1 LKKKKNTLG
10 EQLAFLSVNYSVYV
24 AELFQAL
31 VSARDSGK
39 ATCAELLIEYR
50 GTIKKEA
57 IFLITKNNAVIV
69 QFRVAEERLLEKNIH
84 FENWM
89 QTDKIRKQVAKKNT
103 AHQSSLIEGL
113 RIGMKKVN
121 LEANVLET
129 PEPAVVHT
137 HFGANAKV
145 VNAVIGDSSGKI
157 KLCLWNE
164 LANTVT
170 VGDTIQIKN
179 ATVAA
184 FRGERQL
191 RIGKSGT
198 LNVIQNSAAAKI
210 EQKKGISKNV
220 IYT

>member
-24 AELFQAL
+24 AELFHAL
-31 VSARDSGK
+31 VSARNCGK
-39 ATCAELLIEYR
+39 VTCSELSIEYR

-57 IFLITKNNAVIV
+57 IFLITKDTSVIM
-69 QFRVAEERLLEKNIH
+69 QFRVAEENLLEKDIR

-89 QTDKIRKQVAKKNT
+89 KTDRVRKQIAKKNT
-103 AHQSSLIEGL
+103 THQSNLIEGL

-121 LEANVLET
+121 LEAKVLET
-129 PEPAVVHT
+129 PEPTVVHT
-137 HFGANAKV
+137 HFGANARV
-145 VNAVIGDSSGKI
+145 VNALIGDSSGKI

-164 LANTVT
+164 LSNTVT

-179 ATVAA
+179 ATVAD

-191 RIGKSGT
+191 RIGKTAT
-198 LNVIQNSAAAKI
+198 LNVIQNTAIKT
-210 EQKKGISKNV
+210 E
-220 IYT
+220 

>member
-1 LKKKKNTLG
+1 MRKKNTLG
-10 EQLAFLSVNYSVYV
+10 DQLAFLSVKYSCYV

-31 VSARDSGK
+31 LSARNSGK
-39 ATCAELLIEYR
+39 ASCAGLSIEYR
-50 GTIKKEA
+50 GTMGKEA

-69 QFRVAEERLLEKNIH
+69 QFRVAEERLLEKDIR
-84 FENWM
+84 FESWM
-89 QTDKIRKQVAKKNT
+89 QTDKVRKQVAKKNT

-121 LEANVLET
+121 LEAKVLET
-129 PEPAVVHT
+129 PEPTVVHT
-137 HFGANAKV
+137 HFGANARV
-145 VNAVIGDSSGKI
+145 VNALIGDSSGKI

-179 ATVAA
+179 ASVAA

-191 RIGKSGT
+191 RIGKSGA
-198 LNVIQNSAAAKI
+198 LNVLQNSAAKI
-210 EQKKGISKNV
+210 EQNKGISKNV
-220 IYT
+220 ICT